1 MGYTSDP
8 TYSAAHAGHHP
19 SNSLSVPHSPSIYRG
34 YPNGPRIY
42 STPPTA
48 QDRREAH
55 IRSEQ
60 KRRESINGGFHDLAE
75 QLTSEKL
82 MRALSLS
89 CHRSGDIDTDSK
101 VVFDSTS
108 ILGGDRKNSKAVL
121 LQKAVKAIELLSNYA
136 IDVHTEN
143 ASLHRA
149 KTQSRKSRHI
159 KQSSRDTIVHDVDL
173 VLSDDELKEKTE
185 RS

>member
-1 MGYTSDP
+1 
-8 TYSAAHAGHHP
+8 
-19 SNSLSVPHSPSIYRG
+19 
-34 YPNGPRIY
+34 
-42 STPPTA
+42 
-48 QDRREAH
+48 
-55 IRSEQ
+55 
-60 KRRESINGGFHDLAE
+60 
-75 QLTSEKL
+75 